1 MQIHGI
7 RPELQPSAIAQASQ
21 NAAQDTLSQNTLN
34 EKIVQQAAQTN
45 HEAPGVDEVDTS
57 AITGLGTSLNITA

>member
-21 NAAQDTLSQNTLN
+21 NAAQETLN
-34 EKIVQQAAQTN
+34 QEVVQQAVQTN
-45 HEAPGVDEVDTS
+45 HDAPGVDEVDTS